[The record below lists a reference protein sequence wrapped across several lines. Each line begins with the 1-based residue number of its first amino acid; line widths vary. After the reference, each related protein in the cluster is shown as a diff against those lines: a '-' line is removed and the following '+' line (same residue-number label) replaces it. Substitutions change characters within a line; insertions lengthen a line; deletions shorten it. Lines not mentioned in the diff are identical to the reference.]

1 MVEVLADPVGVQLWR
16 LGETELLQLVTGLS
30 TWCTQL
36 EALRLRAV
44 AEVEHRGSARAVGA
58 TGTARWLTQAT
69 RITPGAANRALELA
83 VALHGA
89 PAVAAALAA
98 GQISVAHAQVIMS
111 TLAGLPRDLP
121 EQGRADCA
129 SYLLLAA
136 TGEDPTVLA
145 RRGTDLTHRFHPESV
160 ADMEQRAVTR
170 RELRIGTTPVD
181 GVVPIMGWLDTEA
194 AELARTVLSPLAAP
208 RPRTDTERDLRSPA
222 HRLADAFAELCQR
235 AADHQCVPGEGY
247 TRPHLTLTIDAT
259 TLSTGHG
266 PAAALPLLGSL
277 SAAAARRV
285 ACDAEI
291 TPITLDEHLV
301 PLDVGR
307 ATYLVTG
314 GLRRALTARDHGCAF
329 PGCGRPPAWCHAH
342 HIRHWA
348 DGGPTALTNLVL
360 LCGYHHRAVHHHGW
374 HVHLGDDGH
383 PWFTPPPWTDPTQTP
398 RPAHTQGPAPP
409 TPHIAA

>member
-69 RITPGAANRALELA
+69 RITPGAPNRALELA
-83 VALHGA
+83 VALQGA
-89 PAVAAALAA
+89 PAVSAALAT

-145 RRGTDLTHRFHPESV
+145 RRGTGLTHRLHPESV

-181 GVVPIMGWLDTEA
+181 GLVPITGWLDTEA
-194 AELARTVLSPLAAP
+194 AELARAVLSPLAAP

-222 HRLADAFAELCQR
+222 HRLTDAFAELCQR

-266 PAAALPLLGSL
+266 PAAALPLLGPL
-277 SAAAARRV
+277 SAAATRRV

-301 PLDVGR
+301 PLDVGPGHLPR
-307 ATYLVTG
+307 HRWATTG
-314 GLRRALTARDHGCAF
+314 VDRPRPRVRIPRLRQTTRVV
-329 PGCGRPPAWCHAH
+329 PRPPH
-342 HIRHWA
+342 
-348 DGGPTALTNLVL
+348 PALDRRRT
-360 LCGYHHRAVHHHGW
+360 HRTHQPRTP
-374 HVHLGDDGH
+374 LRI
-383 PWFTPPPWTDPTQTP
+383 PPPGSSPPRVARPPRRRRTP
-398 RPAHTQGPAPP
+398 LVHP
-409 TPHIAA
+409 TPLD